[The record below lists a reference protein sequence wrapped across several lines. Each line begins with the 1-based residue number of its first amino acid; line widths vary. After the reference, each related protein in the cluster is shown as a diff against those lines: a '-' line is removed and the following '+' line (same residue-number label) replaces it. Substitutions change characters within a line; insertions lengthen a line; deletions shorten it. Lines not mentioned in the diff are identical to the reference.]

1 MRLPLS
7 LFLTVALSA
16 ATLSA
21 QGAHFVTSGIGC
33 PAPAPP
39 TLSLTAAP
47 LLGTTTTLKVSAL
60 PLDALLPFALL
71 AGTQTNVPL
80 DFLGA
85 TGCTLFVDN
94 VIVSLPMSLTVPT
107 ATLPLALPA
116 NPAFAGV
123 VLELQAGALS
133 PSSNTFGLAAS
144 DRGTMTL
151 GNSLTVLRLATC
163 PSNYASCLA
172 SSVGP
177 APEWMVA
184 GYTSPGN
191 YGVSVLPVS
200 TTSSHLIA
208 EIEGLGGSGLTTP
221 TWAGYAANLNLFSGI
236 AAFAASPT
244 AGDVIANAPL
254 VFTPPT
260 NPISGLPTVFLMRLT
275 PAAPLVLP
283 GGTYLMSVQ
292 LNSSG
297 GAASWFWAHSSI
309 PLGSDDFA
317 SSGVPGTYDYFTTVG
332 YSPGS
337 QAITIKGY

>member
-1 MRLPLS
+1 M
-7 LFLTVALSA
+7 ALSA
-16 ATLSA
+16 ASLSA
-21 QGAHFVTSGIGC
+21 QGARFVTSGIGC
-33 PAPAPP
+33 PTPTPP

-47 LLGTTTTLKVSAL
+47 LLGTTTTLKVSTL
-60 PLDALLPFALL
+60 PLDAPLPFALL

-133 PSSNTFGLAAS
+133 PSSNPFGLATS

-163 PSNYASCLA
+163 PANYASCLA
-172 SSVGP
+172 SSTQP
-177 APEWMVA
+177 APEWMLA
-184 GYTSPGN
+184 NYASPSNYTLSA
-191 YGVSVLPVS
+191 LPVT
-200 TTSSHLIA
+200 TTSSHVIA

-221 TWAGYAANLNLFSGI
+221 TWAGYAAYLNLFSGM

-244 AGDVIANAPL
+244 AGDLIANAPL
-254 VFTPPT
+254 VFAPPASSI
-260 NPISGLPTVFLMRLT
+260 PGLPTVFLMRLT
-275 PAAPLVLP
+275 PAARLVLP
-283 GGTYLMSVQ
+283 GGTFLMSVQ
-292 LNSSG
+292 LNSFG
-297 GAASWFWAHSSI
+297 GAASWGWAHSTF

-317 SSGVPGTYDYFTTVG
+317 VSGVPGTFDYFATLG